1 MSTTAQDV
9 RLTSTVLLV
18 VLAIVFS
25 MVATTQG
32 GASDFQGISL
42 VAFSAIVCF
51 GIQLMAWVPAS
62 VLQTERFYDL
72 TGGLTYIILA
82 VTTLMLGSGEES
94 PGTREL
100 LVTVLVI
107 IWAIRLSSFLFL
119 RIHHAGKD
127 GRFDDLKT
135 SPVRFLVP
143 WSLQGLWVFVT
154 MNVVIVINSQ
164 SGPSPSLTAWDAMG
178 LILWT
183 VGFCIEVV
191 ADRQKSSFN
200 ANPTNEGK
208 WIDEGL
214 WSISRHPN
222 YLGEIMLWAGI
233 ALLGVPCFSG
243 LEGVAWASPVFVYI
257 LLTKVSGVPIL
268 DRRAM
273 EKWGEDPKYLLYRE
287 NTPEII
293 PRIELGSRKTV

>member
-1 MSTTAQDV
+1 MPTTAQDI
-9 RLTSTVLLV
+9 RLTSIVLVV
-18 VLAIVFS
+18 VLAIVVS
-25 MVATTQG
+25 MVTATQG
-32 GASDFQGISL
+32 GAAEFRGISM
-42 VAFSAIVCF
+42 VAFSAILCF
-51 GIQLMAWVPAS
+51 GIQLTAWVPAS
-62 VLQTERFYDL
+62 LLQTERFYDL

-82 VTTLMLGSGEES
+82 ITTLMLGSKEEDPS
-94 PGTREL
+94 TREL
-100 LVTVLVI
+100 LVTALVI

-164 SGPSPSLTAWDAMG
+164 SGPSPSLTAWDAIG
-178 LILWT
+178 VILW
-183 VGFCIEVV
+183 VAGFCVEVA
-191 ADRQKSSFN
+191 ADRQKSAFN
-200 ANPTNEGK
+200 ANPSNEGK

-222 YLGEIMLWAGI
+222 YLGEIMLWSGI
-233 ALLGVPCFSG
+233 ALFGVPCFSG
-243 LEGVAWASPVFVYI
+243 LEGVAWVSPVFVYF

-273 EKWGEDPKYLLYRE
+273 EKWGEDPGYLLYRE
-287 NTPEII
+287 NTPEIM
-293 PRIELGSRKTV
+293 PRLITQK

>member
-1 MSTTAQDV
+1 M
-9 RLTSTVLLV
+9 
-18 VLAIVFS
+18 
-25 MVATTQG
+25 
-32 GASDFQGISL
+32 
-42 VAFSAIVCF
+42 VAFSAILCF
-51 GIQLMAWVPAS
+51 GIQLTAWIPAS
-62 VLQTERFYDL
+62 FLQTERFYDL

-82 VTTLMLGSGEES
+82 ITTLMLGSKEEDPS
-94 PGTREL
+94 TREL
-100 LVTVLVI
+100 LITILVI

-164 SGPSPSLTAWDAMG
+164 SGPSPSLTGWDAIG
-178 LILWT
+178 VVLWIA
-183 VGFCIEVV
+183 GFCLEVV
-191 ADRQKSSFN
+191 ADRQKSAFN
-200 ANPTNEGK
+200 ANPANEGR

-243 LEGVAWASPVFVYI
+243 LEGVAWVSPVFVYI

-273 EKWGEDPKYLLYRE
+273 EKWGEDPSYLLYRE
-287 NTPEII
+287 NTPEIM
-293 PRIELGSRKTV
+293 PRLISSNQKA

>member
-9 RLTSTVLLV
+9 RLTSIVLV
-18 VLAIVFS
+18 VVLTLVVS
-25 MVATTQG
+25 MVVATQG
-32 GASDFQGISL
+32 GAAQFWGISM
-42 VAFSAIVCF
+42 VAFSAILCF
-51 GIQLMAWVPAS
+51 AIQLTAWLPAS
-62 VLQTERFYDL
+62 FLKTERFYDL

-82 VTTLMLGSGEES
+82 ITTLMLGSKEEDPS
-94 PGTREL
+94 TREL
-100 LVTVLVI
+100 LVTALVI
-107 IWAIRLSSFLFL
+107 IWAIRLSTFLFL

-164 SGPSPSLTAWDAMG
+164 SAPAPSLTVWDVMG
-178 LILWT
+178 VILWI
-183 VGFCIEVV
+183 VGFCLEVV
-191 ADRQKSSFN
+191 ADRQKSAFN
-200 ANPTNEGK
+200 ANPANEGK

-243 LEGVAWASPVFVYI
+243 LEVVAWVSPVFVYI

-273 EKWGEDPKYLLYRE
+273 EKWGDDPSYLLYRE
-287 NTPEII
+287 NTPQII
-293 PRIELGSRKTV
+293 PRLISHN